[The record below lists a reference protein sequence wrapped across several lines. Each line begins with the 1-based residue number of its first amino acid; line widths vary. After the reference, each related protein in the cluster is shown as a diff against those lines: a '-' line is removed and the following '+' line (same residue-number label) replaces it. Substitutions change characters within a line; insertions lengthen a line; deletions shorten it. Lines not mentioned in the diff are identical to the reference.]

1 MINPA
6 KKLMTRLLVNA
17 NTTLLARQE
26 TGSEQISAH
35 MKTVSLPCCVDKA
48 MNYKQNRLQGGSPMG
63 SVKIVVPSCRKPD
76 NLKGTFAPT
85 DALLWNIYLHIHH
98 SSKMYLEILSI
109 LPAIQPC
116 DCWTWWNQ
124 REGRYN
130 ISPAFTVH
138 CKGFAWAYSGYSSR
152 SGFKGSRGIQGT

>member
-6 KKLMTRLLVNA
+6 KKLMTRLLLSA

-26 TGSEQISAH
+26 TGSEQISAR

-48 MNYKQNRLQGGSPMG
+48 TNYKQNRLQGGSPMG
-63 SVKIVVPSCRKPD
+63 SVKIIVPACREPD

-85 DALLWNIYLHIHH
+85 DALLWNIYLHTHH
-98 SSKMYLEILSI
+98 SSKTYLEILSV

-116 DCWTWWNQ
+116 DC
-124 REGRYN
+124 
-130 ISPAFTVH
+130 
-138 CKGFAWAYSGYSSR
+138 
-152 SGFKGSRGIQGT
+152 